1 MRATN
6 LETHQIYTCR
16 RLPRAR
22 PQSKLILNLKSK
34 RLLAGDRLVK
44 RVKMRVTNLE
54 TMKFIPVGGCPAP
67 DKPKTYL

>member
-6 LETHQIYTCR
+6 LETHQIDTCR
-16 RLPRAR
+16 RVPR
-22 PQSKLILNLKSK
+22 PQPKLILNLKSK

-44 RVKMRVTNLE
+44 RVKMRVTKLE